1 MARKPQ
7 SKGACIY
14 CGDEVAKGGM
24 SKHLAAC
31 AKRKVII
38 EQAERKRKAQVNRF
52 ITCACKLRGAR
63 TFGLIWKCAGRVR

>member
-38 EQAERKRKAQVNRF
+38 EQAEKKKSARNRF
-52 ITCACKLRGAR
+52 ITCACSCGWR
-63 TFGLIWKCAGRVR
+63 